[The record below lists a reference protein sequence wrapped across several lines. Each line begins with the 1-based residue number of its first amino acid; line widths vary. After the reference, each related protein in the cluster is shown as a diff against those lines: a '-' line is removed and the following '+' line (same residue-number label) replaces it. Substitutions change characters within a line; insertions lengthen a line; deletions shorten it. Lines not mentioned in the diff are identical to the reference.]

1 VKKRFFVYVLAT
13 NRAGL
18 VRTYVGWTN
27 DLDARLALHN
37 SSRGAKAT
45 RGQVWVLFYAERLKS
60 RVGAMRREWVLKH
73 DRAFRNRLRMS
84 ARDVLG

>member
-1 VKKRFFVYVLAT
+1 MRKGFFVYVLAT
-13 NRAGL
+13 NRAGQ

-27 DLDARLALHN
+27 NLDARLARHN

-45 RGQVWVLFYAERLKS
+45 RGQVWILFYAERVKS

-73 DRAFRNRLRMS
+73 DRAFRNSLRVS
-84 ARDVLG
+84 ARDVLD

>member
-1 VKKRFFVYVLAT
+1 MRKRFFVYVIAT

-27 DLDARLALHN
+27 DLDARLARHN

-45 RGQVWVLFYAERLKS
+45 RGQVWILFYAERLKS
-60 RVGAMRREWVLKH
+60 RVGALRREWTLKH
-73 DRAFRNRLRMS
+73 DRAFRKCLRVS

>member
-1 VKKRFFVYVLAT
+1 MRKRFFVYVLAT
-13 NRAGL
+13 NRAGQ

-27 DLDARLALHN
+27 DLDMRLARHN

-73 DRAFRNRLRMS
+73 DRVFRERLRAS